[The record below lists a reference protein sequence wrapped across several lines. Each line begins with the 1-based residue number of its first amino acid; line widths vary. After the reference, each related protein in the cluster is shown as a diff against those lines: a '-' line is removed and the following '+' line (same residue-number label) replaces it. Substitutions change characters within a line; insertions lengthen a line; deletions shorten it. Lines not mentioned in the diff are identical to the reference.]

1 MRGKRFQVKQL
12 RWAWRLAGLIGTL
25 NLVFLI
31 GFPLSIWLYG
41 FWRLVYGVPAVAIA
55 FLCIPLLTTFL
66 TLGLFIFTAWA
77 WKNNYWSLVKRSH
90 YSLITLAA
98 LVFIPFLA
106 YWNLLG
112 FQF

>member
-1 MRGKRFQVKQL
+1 
-12 RWAWRLAGLIGTL
+12 
-25 NLVFLI
+25 
-31 GFPLSIWLYG
+31 
-41 FWRLVYGVPAVAIA
+41 
-55 FLCIPLLTTFL
+55 
-66 TLGLFIFTAWA
+66 LFIFTAWA

-98 LVFIPFLA
+98 LVFIPFLT